1 MVNKCVYLYQY
12 KTVCYFGLVYFSIFA
27 SKTYLNPP
35 CEGGRGTFHRT
46 GESFTYDSKES
57 ITSETSPW
65 PPSKGGEFLRN
76 LNILFPWS

>member
-35 CEGGRGTFHRT
+35 CEGSRGRVLAKLKYTFSLVIIRQ
-46 GESFTYDSKES
+46 K
-57 ITSETSPW
+57 
-65 PPSKGGEFLRN
+65 
-76 LNILFPWS
+76 

>member
-35 CEGGRGTFHRT
+35 CEGG
-46 GESFTYDSKES
+46 
-57 ITSETSPW
+57 
-65 PPSKGGEFLRN
+65 EFLRN